1 MIFFRNWKKF
11 TNKKKQTK
19 TMQLYS
25 IISCIMYGNK
35 MKKLENRTKSNI
47 PQIIL
52 KVGMN
57 DFYFT
62 YIKYR
67 EDYIYSKVPQFLGF
81 TIICIITTRPW
92 TIKLDNEGHSFNHFL
107 PLHINSTISSRVRSL

>member
-11 TNKKKQTK
+11 TNKKKQIK

-25 IISCIMYGNK
+25 TISYIMYGNK
-35 MKKLENRTKSNI
+35 MKLENRTKSNI

-57 DFYFT
+57 NFYFT
-62 YIKYR
+62 YIKFR
-67 EDYIYSKVPQFLGF
+67 EDYIYSKVHNSFLGF
-81 TIICIITTRPW
+81 TIICIITTRLW
-92 TIKLDNEGHSFNHFL
+92 TIKFFLDKN
-107 PLHINSTISSRVRSL
+107 RQ